1 MSTTCETCGQLLV
14 EHEGMDHAGE
24 GQAQPEEHS
33 EQNEVVSTRS
43 DLRRFLPLLVLVVLA
58 LAAAFWFVWARA
70 FGETHREVPQVPD
83 DEPAEL
89 SLAVVDTRQANA
101 AAGIGGKVSYLSNE
115 GLVLLNL
122 ESGVASI
129 FEVQAEPVGMTGRL
143 LMANDGDKTFRV
155 DSDDPQVLSILSA
168 FGQAWPSSISRIIHL
183 TFEPA
188 ARPGQQ
194 SATIMSLD
202 GGLIG
207 EPIPLPVGSTI
218 ENVEHFGM
226 VVKPSFGGTFAL
238 TRNGLEQLSEHS
250 VVAIGGNIRVEVRC
264 DDSLSCEQVF
274 VVELENGG
282 VETRVG
288 SGSERSE
295 VSLSP
300 DGARA
305 VIFEDGALEA
315 FALGEPVPEDPEDRI
330 HFARPLPFA
339 PAEVDGKAGWSR
351 NSERFAWLSNDGR
364 VVTIADAD
372 GVEVAR
378 LDLRA
383 LGLPAASRP
392 TVVLADANAP

>member
-264 DDSLSCEQVF
+264 DDSLSCEQIVLMENEDQ
-274 VVELENGG
+274 VSELMSLPEQG
-282 VETRVG
+282 
-288 SGSERSE
+288 E

-300 DGARA
+300 DGSRLI
-305 VIFEDGALEA
+305 VFGGGALSSYRLADGSISSPQKLVGFETN
-315 FALGEPVPEDPEDRI
+315 
-330 HFARPLPFA
+330 
-339 PAEVDGKAGWSR
+339 EVDGKAGWSR

-392 TVVLADANAP
+392 TVVLADANEP